1 VSQENVEIAK
11 RGIDAFNR
19 PGSGA
24 FAALMTADVELLP
37 PMHGAVE
44 GGGYRGREGFEA
56 YRAEL
61 SETWEERR
69 LVAEAFRDL
78 GERVV
83 VVCRTELR
91 GKGSGVPIIAKQTI
105 IFDFRDGKIC
115 RFRGYLD
122 HGEALR
128 AAGLTE

>member
-1 VSQENVEIAK
+1 MSQTNVELAK
-11 RGIDAFNR
+11 RGIEAFNR
-19 PGSGA
+19 PGSGV
-24 FAALMTADVELLP
+24 FAALMTADVELFP
-37 PMHGAVE
+37 PMHGSVE

-61 SETWEERR
+61 SETWDERR
-69 LVAEAFRDL
+69 LIAEEFRDL
-78 GERVV
+78 GNRVL

-91 GKGSGVPIIAKQTI
+91 GKGSGVPITARQTI
-105 IFDFRDGKIC
+105 IFDFRDGRIC

-128 AAGLTE
+128 AAGLPE

>member
-1 VSQENVEIAK
+1 MSHQNVEIAR

-19 PGSGA
+19 PGTSV
-24 FAALMTADVELLP
+24 FATFMTADVELFP
-37 PMHGAVE
+37 PMHRTVE

-69 LVAEAFRDL
+69 LVAEEFRDL
-78 GERVV
+78 GDRVL

-91 GKGSGVPIIAKQTI
+91 GKGSGVPITARQTI
-105 IFDFRDGKIC
+105 IFDFRGGKIC
-115 RFRGYLD
+115 RLRGYLD
-122 HGEALR
+122 HSEALR
-128 AAGLTE
+128 AAGLSE